1 MSEVFLTR
9 AWFGLSPV
17 DGSIMVLCV
26 EPDKEKALSVQ
37 WSGFKARSQSK
48 GIVYLKGDFS
58 CVNK

>member
-1 MSEVFLTR
+1 
-9 AWFGLSPV
+9 
-17 DGSIMVLCV
+17 MVLCV